1 MSKSIKNVYVACSM
15 IKSKQIDFSL
25 LDFIVDWIEKQDF
38 QAFVPG
44 KMEDA
49 SPKIIFE
56 RDINWLKQSSLIVA
70 DVNEPS
76 HGVGMEIM
84 YAYEHSIPVLCLLN
98 ESNKPLSR
106 MVEGS
111 PHIQLLTYT
120 DNESLTK
127 EMNKFSLN
135 EIQVMYCK
143 KCGDKT
149 FHQNKIC
156 EKCLRKE

>member
-1 MSKSIKNVYVACSM
+1 MFKPTKNVYIACSM

-25 LDFIVDWIEKQDF
+25 LDFIVNWVEKQGY

-49 SPKIIFE
+49 TPKIIFE
-56 RDINWLKQSSLIVA
+56 RDLNWLKQSNVIIA

-98 ESNKPLSR
+98 EGNKPLSR

-120 DNESLTK
+120 DNDSLTR
-127 EMNKFSLN
+127 EMNKFSLI
-135 EIQVMYCK
+135 ELQVMYCEN
-143 KCGDKT
+143 CDEKT
-149 FHQNKIC
+149 FHLNKIC
-156 EKCLRKE
+156 EKC